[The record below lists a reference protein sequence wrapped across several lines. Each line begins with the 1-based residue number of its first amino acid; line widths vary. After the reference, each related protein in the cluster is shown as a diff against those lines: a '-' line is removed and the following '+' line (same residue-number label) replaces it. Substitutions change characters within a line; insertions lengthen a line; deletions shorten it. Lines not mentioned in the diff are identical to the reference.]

1 MKRGLKYL
9 AWTFLVL
16 QISLFIR
23 VQGQIPPG
31 YYDSADGLQG
41 FPLKTELYN
50 IIKGHTARSYNNL
63 WTDFQSTDKK
73 ANGKV
78 WDMYSDNPNG
88 TPPYEYT
95 FITDQCGNYGSEN
108 DCYNREHSMPKSW
121 FNDGTPMYTDL
132 FHLYPTDGYVN
143 GKRSNYP
150 FGQVGNASWTSMNG
164 SKLGTS
170 SYPGYSGTVFEPIDA
185 YKGDFARTYFYM
197 ATRYEN
203 VVANWSSPMFAGNN
217 TTVYA
222 TWVVNLLLEWHEADP
237 VSQKEINRNNA
248 VYQIQHNRNPYID
261 FPEWAYSIWGGN
273 AISVTSIVVTSED
286 NLDVISTPQGSLQ
299 MNTEVL
305 PSNATNQ
312 NIVWSVENQSGL
324 ASISI
329 TGLLTANDNGTV
341 LVKASATD
349 GSNVFGTKEITI
361 SNQETSIT
369 NKDLGFFV
377 RFSPNPVVD
386 NLHLEFNNSLELP
399 TQIWISDISGKRI
412 RTYTPESY
420 SYTIDFQELS
430 QGLYFLTLESNN
442 HKSVF
447 KILR

>member
-248 VYQIQHNRNPYID
+248 VYQIQHNRNPFID

-299 MNTEVL
+299 MNAEVL

>member
-1 MKRGLKYL
+1 MKKGLKYL
-9 AWTFLVL
+9 AWTFLII
-16 QISLFIR
+16 QISLFIQ
-23 VQGQIPPG
+23 VQAQIPPG

-41 FPLKTELYN
+41 FTLKTALYN
-50 IIKGHTARSYNNL
+50 IIKGHTQRSYDNL
-63 WTDFQSTDKK
+63 WTDFESTDKK
-73 ANGKV
+73 TNGKV

-95 FITDQCGNYGSEN
+95 FITDQCGNYSSEN

-150 FGQVGNASWTSMNG
+150 FGQVGSASWTSMNG

-170 SYPGYSGTVFEPIDA
+170 SYPGYSGIVFEPIDD

-203 VVANWSSPMFAGNN
+203 VVSNWSNTILSGNN
-217 TTVYA
+217 TTVYV
-222 TWVVNLLLEWHEADP
+222 TWAVNLLLEWHVADP
-237 VSQKEINRNNA
+237 VSQKEIDRNNA
-248 VYQIQHNRNPYID
+248 IYQIQHNRNPYID
-261 FPEWAYSIWGGN
+261 FPEWVHSIWGGN
-273 AISVTSIVVTSED
+273 IISVTSIVVTSEN
-286 NLDVISTPQGSLQ
+286 NLNVISTPQGSLQ
-299 MNTEVL
+299 MNAEVL

>member
-1 MKRGLKYL
+1 MKKGLKYL
-9 AWTFLVL
+9 AWTFLII

-23 VQGQIPPG
+23 VQAQIPPG

-41 FPLKTELYN
+41 FTLKTALYN
-50 IIKGHTARSYNNL
+50 IIKGHTQRSYDNL
-63 WTDFQSTDKK
+63 WTDFESTDKK
-73 ANGKV
+73 TNGKV

-121 FNDGTPMYTDL
+121 FNDAYPMYSDL

-150 FGQVGNASWTSMNG
+150 FGQVGSASWTSMNG

-170 SYPGYSGTVFEPIDA
+170 SYPGYSGIVFEPIDD

-203 VVANWSSPMFAGNN
+203 VVSNWSNTILSGNN
-217 TTVYA
+217 TTVYV
-222 TWVVNLLLEWHEADP
+222 TWAVNLLLEWHVADP
-237 VSQKEINRNNA
+237 VSQKEIDRNNA
-248 VYQIQHNRNPYID
+248 IYQIQHNRNPYID
-261 FPEWAYSIWGGN
+261 FPEWVHSIWGGN
-273 AISVTSIVVTSED
+273 IISVTSIVVTSEN
-286 NLDVISTPQGSLQ
+286 NLNVISTPQGSLQ
-299 MNTEVL
+299 MNAEVL

-312 NIVWSVENQSGL
+312 NIVWSVENQSGS
-324 ASISI
+324 ASIS
-329 TGLLTANDNGTV
+329 TSGLLTANNNGTV

-386 NLHLEFNNSLELP
+386 NLHFEFNNSLELP

>member
-1 MKRGLKYL
+1 MKKGLKYL
-9 AWTFLVL
+9 AWTFLII

-23 VQGQIPPG
+23 VQAQIPPG

-41 FPLKTELYN
+41 FTLKTALYN
-50 IIKGHTARSYNNL
+50 IIKGHTQRSYDNL
-63 WTDFQSTDKK
+63 WTDFESTDKK
-73 ANGKV
+73 TNGKV
-78 WDMYSDNPNG
+78 WDMYSDIPNG

-95 FITDQCGNYGSEN
+95 FDTDQCGNYGSEN

-121 FNDGTPMYTDL
+121 FNDAYPMYSDL

-150 FGQVGNASWTSMNG
+150 FGQVGSASWTSMNG

-170 SYPGYSGTVFEPIDA
+170 SYPGYSGIVFEPIDD

-203 VVANWSSPMFAGNN
+203 VVSNWSNTILSGNN
-217 TTVYA
+217 TTVYV
-222 TWVVNLLLEWHEADP
+222 TWAVNLLLEWHVADP
-237 VSQKEINRNNA
+237 VSQKEIDRNNA
-248 VYQIQHNRNPYID
+248 IYQIQHNRNPYID
-261 FPEWAYSIWGGN
+261 FPEWVHSIWGGN
-273 AISVTSIVVTSED
+273 IISVTSIVVTSEN
-286 NLDVISTPQGSLQ
+286 NLNVISTPQGSLQ
-299 MNTEVL
+299 MNAEVL

-312 NIVWSVENQSGL
+312 NIVWSVENQSGS
-324 ASISI
+324 ASIS
-329 TGLLTANDNGTV
+329 TSGLLTANNNGTV

-349 GSNVFGTKEITI
+349 NSNIFGTKEITI
-361 SNQETSIT
+361 TNQETSIT

>member
-1 MKRGLKYL
+1 MKKGLKYL
-9 AWTFLVL
+9 AWTFLII

-23 VQGQIPPG
+23 VQAQIPPG

-41 FPLKTELYN
+41 FTLKTALYN
-50 IIKGHTARSYNNL
+50 IIKGHTQRSYDNL
-63 WTDFQSTDKK
+63 WTDFESTDKK
-73 ANGKV
+73 TNGKV

-150 FGQVGNASWTSMNG
+150 FGQVGSASWTSMNG

-170 SYPGYSGTVFEPIDA
+170 SYPGYSGIVFEPIDD

-203 VVANWSSPMFAGNN
+203 VVSNWSNTILSGNN
-217 TTVYA
+217 TTVYV
-222 TWVVNLLLEWHEADP
+222 TWAVNLLLEWHVADP
-237 VSQKEINRNNA
+237 VSQKEIDRNNA
-248 VYQIQHNRNPYID
+248 IYQIQHNRNPYID
-261 FPEWAYSIWGGN
+261 FPEWVHSIWGGN
-273 AISVTSIVVTSED
+273 IISVTSIVVTSEN
-286 NLDVISTPQGSLQ
+286 NLNVISTPQGSLQ
-299 MNTEVL
+299 MNAEVL

-312 NIVWSVENQSGL
+312 NIVWSVENQSGS
-324 ASISI
+324 ASIS
-329 TGLLTANDNGTV
+329 TSGLLTANNNGTV
-341 LVKASATD
+341 LVKATATD

>member
-222 TWVVNLLLEWHEADP
+222 TWVVNLLLEWHVADP

-261 FPEWAYSIWGGN
+261 FPEWAHSIWGGN

-299 MNTEVL
+299 MNAEVL